1 MRANLATLA
10 LATLALAGPLGE
22 GAPAWADRLVRAPS
36 VPQPKDAGDLVG
48 MLVENTHD
56 RTTPPRPLTFGQEFI
71 PGELSPQ
78 AHLAARIDAKTVAVQ
93 MDVKATH
100 PDGSVRMAILT
111 LPMPEQRSGH
121 KTEVMLTK
129 AADAPPGVPVALEA
143 LTGYGLAVDLTLHEE
158 GGATHPFHADVGA
171 LLARALGSGKVAY
184 WMHGPLASEARVEVP
199 VERAF
204 RLTFDVRAYA
214 DGSAYTDVQFNNDIA
229 LQKEGG
235 PVTYDLDITVKG
247 QKAYHTGP
255 IKQFQY
261 QTWHLEYWSA
271 GRPHVNFVQDIAHLE
286 RTGAIQTYDL
296 TTGVDGRLIAEEAKQ
311 MAGPGFGVLGN
322 AAVTTYMPMTGGR
335 PDIGPTTRANTLWL
349 MTQDDAAARY
359 ALAQS
364 DAAGSV
370 PWHMYDPHVGSY
382 VRLTEHPKLWADGRA
397 GPSNGSEAMP
407 QLPDEKATGWTPDV
421 AHQPDLSYV
430 PYLLTGSRYRLDQ
443 LNAQAAWCL
452 VVTWFAPRLQGKGIV
467 VNFQN
472 QIRGGAWSLREIV
485 EAAFVNPD
493 DSPMK
498 QYFEQI
504 ARNNIDYL
512 LDEAAHSNQ
521 GEVHGWV
528 LGTYAEDN
536 GGIATW
542 QQSFLASTIVLAARQ
557 GVPGAVKVL
566 EWMTNF
572 QAGRFLSE
580 AKGFHAKDGAEY
592 WLPVYPFPGNQF
604 HPYTSWAEI
613 GREEERQGRSGNGV
627 TWAKQTNTDYIQ
639 AAKAA
644 IAGIITVTGS
654 EVAKRAL
661 AWLNENAPQAGRESY
676 ERDPV
681 WNIVVGQR

>member
-36 VPQPKDAGDLVG
+36 VPQPKGAGDVVG

-111 LPMPEQRSGH
+111 LPMPEQRAGH

-129 AADAPPGVPVALEA
+129 AADAPPGTPVALEA

-171 LLARALGSGKVAY
+171 LLARALGSGKLAY

-370 PWHMYDPHVGSY
+370 PWHYYDPRVGTY
-382 VRLTEHPKLWADGRA
+382 VRLTEHPTLWADGRA
-397 GPSNGSEAMP
+397 GGGNGSEALT
-407 QLPDEKATGWTPDV
+407 QLFDEKGTGWSPDP
-421 AHQPDLSYV
+421 AHQPDLSYI
-430 PYLLTGSRYRLDQ
+430 PYLLTGNHYRLDQ
-443 LNAQAAWCL
+443 LNAQASWSILA
-452 VVTWFAPRLQGKGIV
+452 TWNAPRLNGKGIV
-467 VNFQN
+467 ANFQS
-472 QIRGGAWSLREIV
+472 QVRASAWSLREIV
-485 EAAFVNPD
+485 EAAFANPD

-498 QYFEQI
+498 RYFVEI
-504 ARNNIDYL
+504 TKNNIDYL
-512 LDEAAHSNQ
+512 LDQAAHSKQ

-528 LGTYAEDN
+528 LGTYGDDH
-536 GGIATW
+536 GYIAPW
-542 QQSFLASTIVLAARQ
+542 QQDYLVTTIALAARQ
-557 GVPGAVKVL
+557 QVPGAKQLL
-566 EWMTNF
+566 EWQINF
-572 QAGRFLSE
+572 LAGRFLSE
-580 AKGFHAKDGAEY
+580 DKGFHAKDGAEY
-592 WLPVYPFPGNQF
+592 ILFTYPFPGDQF
-604 HPYTSWAEI
+604 HPYTSWADV
-613 GREEERQGRSGNGV
+613 GRMEVTSKRSGGGKEWGSA
-627 TWAKQTNTDYIQ
+627 TPMILQLDQ
-639 AAKAA
+639 AALAA
-644 IAGIITVTGS
+644 AVSATGS
-654 EVAKRAL
+654 PEAKRAL
-661 AWLNENAPQAGRESY
+661 TWLNENAPSLGAKAPPP
-676 ERDPV
+676 DPM
-681 WNIVVGQR
+681 WNIGVQ